1 MIDRKNLGLLI
12 LILVVSGVV
21 AVLNPRFLSPV
32 NLSNTANLIGLFASI
47 VLMVLASL
55 APQVIKNQGHP
66 IPRR

>member
-1 MIDRKNLGLLI
+1 M
-12 LILVVSGVV
+12 V
-21 AVLNPRFLSPV
+21 P
-32 NLSNTANLIGLFASI
+32 ANLIGLFASI